1 MIKGKQKL
9 FIRRT
14 TTSKKRKG
22 DSKIR
27 SKDSRIKL
35 INSNKII
42 GNNSAVVK
50 IMVITGTKTKKKR
63 NFNFFNKIKEILT

>member
-9 FIRRT
+9 FILRI
-14 TTSKKRKG
+14 TTSKKRKR
-22 DSKIR
+22 DSKIK
-27 SKDSRIKL
+27 SKDNKIKL

-42 GNNSAVVK
+42 GKNLAVIK
-50 IMVITGTKTKKKR
+50 IMVIMGTKTKKR